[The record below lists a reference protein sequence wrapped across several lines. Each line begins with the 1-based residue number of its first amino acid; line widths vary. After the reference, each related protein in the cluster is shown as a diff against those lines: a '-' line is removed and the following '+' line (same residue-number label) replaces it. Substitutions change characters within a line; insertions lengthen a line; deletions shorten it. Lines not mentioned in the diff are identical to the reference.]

1 MKKLAILCLALFIV
15 NGTQAQIFDKLKNA
29 VSKGSSTTSTNS
41 TTATSTANK
50 LFNSGNSNLSTKP
63 VDNNVKPSMGG
74 KTYYVSAET
83 GSNRNEGTDKTAP
96 LKDLQKA
103 IDLASNGS
111 VICVAQGNY
120 LGKLNCGY
128 IEITDK
134 YLSVVGGYN
143 DNFSERNPIKY
154 ITCIQPT
161 HEQDGTNGSR
171 GYFTI
176 NVKGNR
182 SGLILI
188 DGLCLDMGLQN
199 NYKAANTSDPSF
211 GCPQGCETG
220 LILETSQGNI
230 AHQLMKG
237 NVEGHLVVRNCVF
250 VNGDYFGIQMNH
262 IGGAWEIYN
271 NVFVSNL
278 FAACCIDGWN
288 KEANQSY
295 VDFHH
300 NTVLF
305 SWCRTKL
312 MEDMGYGYCF
322 RSNVDSDVHH
332 NIFGCSNYAA
342 MERTHANSN
351 KEIEAKRKT
360 SAYDNRFFMN
370 RCDLLLPAPGGGTWT
385 YVKASQFEDVE
396 QLVKYENNAEL
407 SQSSNFMKA
416 IDEAYLKGFAQIK
429 KMESSSFDRNS
440 AANQYRQ
447 AHGLN
452 MQGTEIVRVSMYGNR
467 YNMEKTFQL
476 FGAEKG
482 YGAQI
487 PALN

>member
-1 MKKLAILCLALFIV
+1 M
-15 NGTQAQIFDKLKNA
+15 
-29 VSKGSSTTSTNS
+29 
-41 TTATSTANK
+41 
-50 LFNSGNSNLSTKP
+50 
-63 VDNNVKPSMGG
+63 
-74 KTYYVSAET
+74 
-83 GSNRNEGTDKTAP
+83 
-96 LKDLQKA
+96 
-103 IDLASNGS
+103 
-111 VICVAQGNY
+111 
-120 LGKLNCGY
+120 
-128 IEITDK
+128 
-134 YLSVVGGYN
+134 
-143 DNFSERNPIKY
+143 
-154 ITCIQPT
+154 
-161 HEQDGTNGSR
+161 
-171 GYFTI
+171 
-176 NVKGNR
+176 
-182 SGLILI
+182 
-188 DGLCLDMGLQN
+188 
-199 NYKAANTSDPSF
+199 
-211 GCPQGCETG
+211 
-220 LILETSQGNI
+220 
-230 AHQLMKG
+230 
-237 NVEGHLVVRNCVF
+237 RNCVF

>member
-1 MKKLAILCLALFIV
+1 MADLSPAWAVMVHSPISLDCTMPLSLTVATKVLLDVHVNCFAALF
-15 NGTQAQIFDKLKNA
+15 GT
-29 VSKGSSTTSTNS
+29 
-41 TTATSTANK
+41 TTA
-50 LFNSGNSNLSTKP
+50 FN
-63 VDNNVKPSMGG
+63 
-74 KTYYVSAET
+74 
-83 GSNRNEGTDKTAP
+83 
-96 LKDLQKA
+96 
-103 IDLASNGS
+103 
-111 VICVAQGNY
+111 
-120 LGKLNCGY
+120 
-128 IEITDK
+128 
-134 YLSVVGGYN
+134 
-143 DNFSERNPIKY
+143 
-154 ITCIQPT
+154 
-161 HEQDGTNGSR
+161 
-171 GYFTI
+171 
-176 NVKGNR
+176 
-182 SGLILI
+182 
-188 DGLCLDMGLQN
+188 
-199 NYKAANTSDPSF
+199 
-211 GCPQGCETG
+211 
-220 LILETSQGNI
+220 
-230 AHQLMKG
+230 
-237 NVEGHLVVRNCVF
+237 
-250 VNGDYFGIQMNH
+250 YFGIQMNN

-407 SQSSNFMKA
+407 SQSSSFMKA

-467 YNMEKTFQL
+467 YDSFNR
-476 FGAEKG
+476 
-482 YGAQI
+482 
-487 PALN
+487 